1 MKLSGCILL
10 CIALLGYGS
19 TLHAKSSPAKN
30 SGTYS
35 FKSSNG
41 KPYIGKSKDMDRRL
55 KEHERSGKLNPK
67 DRGTVAKEPNQLGKR
82 GNGVVERTKIRAA
95 DAATKG
101 GLANKQN
108 APFSRKSE

>member
-1 MKLSGCILL
+1 MKFVAS
-10 CIALLGYGS
+10 IALCFALLLNG
-19 TLHAKSSPAKN
+19 TALHAKPPPAKQ

-41 KPYIGKSKDMDRRL
+41 KPYIGKSNDVDRRL
-55 KEHERSGKLNPK
+55 KEHQRSGKLNPK
-67 DRGTVAKEPNQLGKR
+67 DKGTIQTEPNGLGKR

-95 DAATKG
+95 DAASKG

-108 APFSRKSE
+108 APFSRKNK